1 MHRASEADLE
11 RLATALAALLAAWW
25 RRYPQNQ
32 EKDAAVLP
40 TAASEG
46 GRHGGAGPSR

>member
-25 RRYPQNQ
+25 RRHASD
-32 EKDAAVLP
+32 EGADATKTRVAD
-40 TAASEG
+40 G
-46 GRHGGAGPSR
+46 GQVDGPSSP